1 MNYWNSHQ
9 NNLLAEGSITWNSV
23 QAQESIKKYEAFR
36 QKEGSFQISG
46 QIFSSVMVMQP
57 QILLLIIVIS

>member
-9 NNLLAEGSITWNSV
+9 IAEGSITWNSV